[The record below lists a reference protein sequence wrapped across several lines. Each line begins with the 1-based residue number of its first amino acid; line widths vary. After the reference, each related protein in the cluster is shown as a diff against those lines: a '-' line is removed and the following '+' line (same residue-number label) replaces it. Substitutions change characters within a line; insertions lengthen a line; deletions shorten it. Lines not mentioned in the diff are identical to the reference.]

1 MTADTTAPTRIN
13 RGAMRRG
20 LVRWELILLLL
31 LIATFVFGAAT
42 SAHFLTNS
50 TLFNIGV
57 NIGEIAIMAL
67 PLTLIIITG
76 EIDLSVASMLG
87 LSSTLLGYLFIHGW
101 NIWLAVIGVLVVGA
115 VGGALNGILVTR
127 VGLPSIAVT
136 IGTLTLFR
144 GIAEIIL
151 KDQSAGGY
159 PSSLTTIGV
168 KPVPHTPLPY
178 SVLFFLVLAAVFA
191 VVLHGTSVGRSIY
204 AIGLQE
210 EAAYFSGIRVKRIKL
225 TLFVLAGLISA
236 FAGVLWTFRFAT
248 SRYDAGSGL
257 ELNVVAVALLGGV
270 SIFGG
275 RGTILG
281 VVLSAAVVSTF
292 LTALTSI
299 NVSAQIQ
306 NIVTGGLLLLSVVV
320 PNGADAFRRA
330 RAWLRTR
337 SGTPV
342 APAVAAHQLG
352 VPTVAASGRAGAVA
366 ADLGDAVGTPAGGDA
381 ATPQATN
388 APARST
394 ADSTHVQEQ

>member
-1 MTADTTAPTRIN
+1 MTTGSTTATPVSR
-13 RGAMRRG
+13 RESGAVRRG
-20 LVRWELILLLL
+20 LFRWEVILLVL
-31 LIATFVFGAAT
+31 LIATFAFGAST
-42 SAHFLTNS
+42 SGHFLTQS

-67 PLTLIIITG
+67 PVTLIIITG

-101 NIWLAVIGVLVVGA
+101 NIWLAVLGVLVVGA

-159 PSSLTTIGV
+159 PASLTTIGV

-178 SVLFFLVLAAVFA
+178 SVLFFFVLAAAFA
-191 VVLHGTSVGRSIY
+191 VVLHGSSPGRSIY

-225 TLFVLAGLISA
+225 ILFTLAGLIAA

-248 SRYDAGSGL
+248 SRYDAGTGL

-299 NVSAQIQ
+299 NVSAQVQ

-320 PNGADAFRRA
+320 PNGGDALRRT
-330 RAWLRTR
+330 RAWLGRRR
-337 SGTPV
+337 STPV
-342 APAVAAHQLG
+342 APAVATRGPG
-352 VPTVAASGRAGAVA
+352 VATVAASAGAGAIA
-366 ADLGDAVGTPAGGDA
+366 AALDDSPGTSRARGGDSS
-381 ATPQATN
+381 TP
-388 APARST
+388 R
-394 ADSTHVQEQ
+394 E